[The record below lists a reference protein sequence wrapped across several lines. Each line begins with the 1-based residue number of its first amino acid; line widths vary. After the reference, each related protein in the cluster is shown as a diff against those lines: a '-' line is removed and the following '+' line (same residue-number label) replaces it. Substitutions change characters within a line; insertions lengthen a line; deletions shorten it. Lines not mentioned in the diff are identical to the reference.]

1 MAREHL
7 GFIGVGR
14 MGDPMVRNLLKAGFE
29 VTVFDT
35 NAAAAQALAAE
46 GARVA
51 ASVKAVASAAEVV
64 LASLPTPDVVKRV
77 ALGEGGVI
85 EGSRVKIFI
94 DVGTTGPKVAAE
106 LAEGFA
112 ARGITAVDAPVSG
125 GVGGAKKGTLAVM
138 LACPRALVERVTPVL
153 EPIGKVFF
161 LGERPGS
168 GQLMKLANNM
178 LSAAALAVTSEV
190 MVMGVKGGLDPKV
203 MLDVINSGTG
213 RNSASVDKFPK
224 SILPRTFDFGFAVG
238 LLLKDIRLCLHEA
251 ESLGVPMIVGNQ
263 VKELLTITA
272 QKQGYDADFTTIV
285 KSVEEWA
292 GVEVKG

>member
-29 VTVFDT
+29 VSVYDT

-46 GARVA
+46 GAHVA
-51 ASVKAVASAAEVV
+51 PSVKDLASTAEVV

-77 ALGEGGVI
+77 ALGPGGVI

-94 DVGTTGPKVAAE
+94 DVGTTGPKAAAE

-138 LACPRALVERVTPVL
+138 LACPRSLVERVTPVL

-203 MLDVINSGTG
+203 MLEVINAGTG

-251 ESLGVPMIVGNQ
+251 ETLGVPMIVGNQ